1 MKRFF
6 DTLTTFL
13 NPLVK
18 MNLLYGKWT
27 VGFFSLASQA
37 GALRLHE
44 ALMLLLLYSKPILRK
59 NRLFCSLLL
68 PVYMHFLFSLFYS
81 HGSFIYLS
89 IIFHLFILIFFLI
102 GLLSLTVNQS
112 GDGG

>member
-1 MKRFF
+1 
-6 DTLTTFL
+6 
-13 NPLVK
+13 

-37 GALRLHE
+37 GALRPHE

-59 NRLFCSLLL
+59 KDCFAVYCCLFICIFFFPCSTAIATLL
-68 PVYMHFLFSLFYS
+68 
-81 HGSFIYLS
+81 IYLF
-89 IIFHLFILIFFLI
+89 IFHLFILIFFLI
-102 GLLSLTVNQS
+102 DLLPPTVNQS